1 MNILMFE
8 MKNVCYNSYIYFTE
22 ALSEE
27 LVKQGH
33 SVEIFS
39 LSENNLD
46 DLEQYVGQKFDA
58 LIDFNSDL
66 PRALL
71 DDDSYFLDKIDS
83 PFFNILLDHPLYH
96 HDSLKHKLQN
106 YHVVCLD
113 SNHKSYVEKYYPHIK
128 SITVTPMTGGAA
140 FEQEYIDWDHW
151 ENREYKLIFTG
162 SYTSPQRIEK
172 AILALPEFLQENV
185 YTAIDIIKSD
195 QSRTIESVV
204 EELSEMEIYDY
215 IKLDIPLH
223 TQTLYLAD
231 AYIRTINRHNLIK
244 ELDKCKYPLH
254 LFGTFWNEIDLK
266 NAIIHKELPFN
277 LTFTIFNK
285 AQISAN
291 IMPNFKAGAHDR
303 IFSSQLNGAASLT
316 DTSSSL
322 IKEYS
327 QENIIFYKLE
337 EMNELANIVNHH
349 LDHPDSLKKIAQAG
363 FEKANQSHTWTNICN
378 IITESIT
385 NA

>member
-1 MNILMFE
+1 MFE

-172 AILALPEFLQENV
+172 AILSLPEFLQENV

-327 QENIIFYKLE
+327 KENIIFYKLE

-349 LDHPDSLKKIAQAG
+349 LDHPNSLKKIAQAG
-363 FEKANQSHTWTNICN
+363 FTKANQNHTWTNICN